1 MKTTAVSLFLCASIV
16 LSLAACDLYG
26 ADEGNQFSATYHAGD
41 SKDEK
46 DSNTYAHINDDGPF
60 KKYEKPITVTLGRQG
75 IAGNN
80 LPNGDTL
87 EDNEFLKYVEDRLNV
102 NVIYE
107 FSIEDVDDYNQKVS
121 LAIANNSMPDMMVV
135 NEQQF
140 KEMAGADMLADLTP
154 FYEAYSSPLIK
165 DYYKSFS
172 DDRVLNTGRI
182 GGKLYG
188 LPNTNI
194 DGTYQLLWVRKDWL
208 DKLQLKLPS
217 SMDDVQAI
225 ARAFKELDPDQ
236 NGKSDTVGL
245 LGDKQIVGD
254 AEFFT
259 FDPIFNQYHSYPK
272 SWFKDADDNI
282 VYGSTTPETKE
293 ALMKLRDMYKEGLI
307 DKEFLTRKWQ
317 DNAALVSG
325 GRAGILFA
333 PWFAGWMLADSVK
346 TDPKAEWVPLA
357 APLDGDGKRNVVPS
371 APSGTFLVVN
381 KHAMHPEAALKML
394 SVEYEG
400 IRLIDPKS
408 HELYKDEI
416 VSWLNYP
423 LNVQLDFQD
432 SLARDIPIYDKVLM
446 DNDLQDMPARLIKRV
461 NAILKNKKEP
471 KQDITAFADSLA
483 YYTGGAVT
491 GTKEITKVD
500 PIFYGTTE
508 TMVKKGTSL
517 DKLENETF
525 LRIITGAA
533 PIEDF
538 DKFVSTWK
546 LSGGDE
552 VTQEVA
558 ASLN

>member
-1 MKTTAVSLFLCASIV
+1 MKPTAVSLFLCASIV
-16 LSLAACDLYG
+16 LSLTACDRNG
-26 ADEGNQFSATYHAGD
+26 AGEGNQFSATYHEGNSNEANN
-41 SKDEK
+41 
-46 DSNTYAHINDDGPF
+46 SNTYEDSHDDGPF
-60 KKYEKPITVTLGRQG
+60 TKYEKPITVTLGRQG

-87 EDNEFLKYVEDRLNV
+87 EDNEFLSYVEDRLNV
-102 NVIYE
+102 KVNYE

-121 LAIANNSMPDMMVV
+121 LAIANNNMPDMMVV

-140 KEMAGADMLADLTP
+140 KEMAGADMLADLTTI
-154 FYEAYSSPLIK
+154 YETYSSPLIK

-172 DDRVLNTGRI
+172 GNRVLNTGRI
-182 GGKLYG
+182 NGKLYG
-188 LPNTNI
+188 MPNTNI
-194 DGTYQLLWVRKDWL
+194 DGNYQLLWVRKDWL
-208 DKLQLKLPS
+208 DRLKLGLPS
-217 SMDDVQAI
+217 SLEDIQTI
-225 ARAFKELDPDQ
+225 AQAFKEQDPDQ
-236 NGKSDTVGL
+236 NGKPDTVGL

-259 FDPIFNQYHSYPK
+259 FDPVFNQYHSYPK
-272 SWFKDADDNI
+272 SWFKDADGNV

-293 ALMKLRDMYKEGLI
+293 ALIKLRDMYKAGLI
-307 DKEFLTRKWQ
+307 DREFLTRKWQ

-371 APSGTFLVVN
+371 APSGTFLVVKKN
-381 KHAMHPEAALKML
+381 AKHPEAALKML
-394 SVEYEG
+394 SVQYEG

-408 HELYKDEI
+408 HELYKDKI

-432 SLARDIPIYDKVLM
+432 SLARDIPIYDKVVK
-446 DNDLQDMPARLIKRV
+446 DNDLQDMPTRLIQRV
-461 NAILKNKKEP
+461 NSILKNKKEP

-491 GTKEITKVD
+491 GTKEITKVN
-500 PIFYGTTE
+500 PIFYGMTE

-517 DKLENETF
+517 HNLENETF

-538 DKFVSTWK
+538 DKFVTTWK

-552 VTQEVA
+552 VTKEVQE
-558 ASLN
+558 SLE